1 MLTDQS
7 DRNPPLGE
15 CGGAGKAD
23 QAAADDNDLG
33 AQLICLF

>member
-1 MLTDQS
+1 MLADQ
-7 DRNPPLGE
+7 DDGNATLGE

-23 QAAADDNDLG
+23 QATADDNDLG